1 MRRSRAGSGFL
12 GGRGE
17 LPGGGFGS
25 GYKTGRWRQ
34 GGGFGRWEKAKD
46 GGEGGGSGLGWDS
59 GGRLDFLRGWT
70 WSLRG
75 VAARMRGVPSLLLL
89 LRSVL
94 ADLVQLQFFRALV
107 PAGAGPRLP
116 RPAPDHQ
123 TRQSLRNV
131 VFGSDGVVF
140 EGEGAGG
147 GGEPGARRRGVGLAL
162 FWRQHLLDHAPN
174 HLRHFSACEALVG
187 AVGAWKVAVSRA
199 FVHRATSLPV
209 ASRSQ
214 VWLGAPNKP
223 RPLGWRLWTFESL
236 WNFDRRPDFR
246 RRRTP
251 NPDRRLRGEC
261 WKGTFSPE

>member
-1 MRRSRAGSGFL
+1 MMRWSRDGSRFL
-12 GGRGE
+12 RGRDE

-25 GYKTGRWRQ
+25 GYKTGRRRQ
-34 GGGFGRWEKAKD
+34 GGGFGRWEKAND

-70 WSLRG
+70 WSLWG
-75 VAARMRGVPSLLLL
+75 VVARMRGVPSLLLR

-94 ADLVQLQFFRALV
+94 VDLVQLQLFWALFL
-107 PAGAGPRLP
+107 AGAGPQLS

-131 VFGSDGVVF
+131 VFGSDGIVF

-147 GGEPGARRRGVGLAL
+147 RPGARRGGGGLAL
-162 FWRQHLLDHAPN
+162 FWHQHLLDHTPY
-174 HLRHFSACEALVG
+174 HLCYFPACEALLIG
-187 AVGAWKVAVSRA
+187 AVGAWMVAVSCA
-199 FVHRATSLPV
+199 FVRRAASLPV
-209 ASRSQ
+209 APRSRL
-214 VWLGAPNKP
+214 WLGAPNKP
-223 RPLGWRLWTFESL
+223 RPLGLRLWTFESL

-251 NPDRRLRGEC
+251 NLDRCLRGEC
-261 WKGTFSPE
+261 WKGTFSPD

>member
-1 MRRSRAGSGFL
+1 MMRRSRAGSGFL

-34 GGGFGRWEKAKD
+34 GGRFGRWEKAKN

-89 LRSVL
+89 LHSVL
-94 ADLVQLQFFRALV
+94 VDLVQLQFFRTFV
-107 PAGAGPRLP
+107 PAGAGPWLP

-147 GGEPGARRRGVGLAL
+147 GPGAR
-162 FWRQHLLDHAPN
+162 
-174 HLRHFSACEALVG
+174 
-187 AVGAWKVAVSRA
+187 
-199 FVHRATSLPV
+199 
-209 ASRSQ
+209 
-214 VWLGAPNKP
+214 
-223 RPLGWRLWTFESL
+223 
-236 WNFDRRPDFR
+236 
-246 RRRTP
+246 
-251 NPDRRLRGEC
+251 
-261 WKGTFSPE
+261 